1 VISKKDLPQGWELV
15 KLKDLG
21 KIVTGNTPSKSNSN
35 YYGGKLPWIK
45 TPDLKTKYI
54 SNSVDTISEE
64 GRKVSRILPK
74 GSVMVS
80 CIGNIGQVGIANC
93 EVSTNQQINSIIPNL
108 EIVIPEFIYYSI
120 LLNKEIIAKKAS
132 KAVLPLLNKTNFSQI
147 EIILPPLE
155 TQKKIVE
162 ILEKAEEVKNKRETL
177 NDLTEEC
184 LDSIFYEIFG
194 NCIKNEKKWEIKRI
208 KEILKIPLNSGWSP
222 KCNEEMKKYPVLT
235 LGNLNDSGLNLN
247 ITKYFDSN
255 QEIKKGQD
263 LKINDLLISRSNTPE
278 LVGRIGRLKNDIEDL
293 IYPDLMIRMRVNE
306 NIIKSQFLEFLM
318 RTNSFRCIIKSSA
331 KGSSKSMVKISQGTI
346 NEYNVIIPP
355 IELQNKF
362 ADIVE
367 QVEKLKEKQLK
378 TTEYVEE
385 LFDALMQKAF
395 RGELV

>member
-1 VISKKDLPQGWELV
+1 MISKKDLPQGWELV

-147 EIILPPLE
+147 EIILPPLK

-162 ILEKAEEVKNKRETL
+162 ILEKAEGVKNERESL
-177 NDLTEEC
+177 NELTKEYLE
-184 LDSIFYEIFG
+184 SVFYEMFG
-194 NCIKNEKKWEIKRI
+194 DPVKNEKGW
-208 KEILKIPLNSGWSP
+208 KINPLEYFGRWQSGGTPLRS
-222 KCNEEMKKYPVLT
+222 K
-235 LGNLNDSGLNLN
+235 
-247 ITKYFDSN
+247 TKYFEGNIPWFIAGELNSMYVINSN
-255 QEIKKGQD
+255 EHINEQAIKESGAKMIEEKSLLLGMYDTAALKSSINLKPCTCNQAIVYS
-263 LKINDLLISRSNTPE
+263 KINENGNVYYLYHLIQIAKEHFKRHQRG
-278 LVGRIGRLKNDIEDL
+278 VRQKNLNLPI
-293 IYPDLMIRMRVNE
+293 VKN
-306 NIIKSQFLEFLM
+306 LEIP
-318 RTNSFRCIIKSSA
+318 T
-331 KGSSKSMVKISQGTI
+331 
-346 NEYNVIIPP
+346 PP
-355 IELQNKF
+355 IE
-362 ADIVE
+362 
-367 QVEKLKEKQLK
+367 
-378 TTEYVEE
+378 
-385 LFDALMQKAF
+385 
-395 RGELV
+395 